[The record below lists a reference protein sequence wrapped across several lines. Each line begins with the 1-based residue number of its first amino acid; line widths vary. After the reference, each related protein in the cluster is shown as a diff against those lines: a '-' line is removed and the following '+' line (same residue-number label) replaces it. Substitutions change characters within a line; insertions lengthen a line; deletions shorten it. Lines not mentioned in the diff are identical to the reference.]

1 MGPSGR
7 SRQRIPLPPQVRSHQ
22 QVRLRPPSPAAR
34 QGRVVHRLRWRLAG
48 RSRPLCPSLQPGRQ
62 ARLLLLDL
70 RRRSHRCRPVR
81 RSRRWHRQ
89 ARRRPSPQPT
99 RSAHSAHSARWAPSA
114 RLDPRARWLRETR
127 KPQAIRDLQTAR
139 RNRSRPTGRLPP
151 KGPPAPPA
159 RPPTASRRGSR
170 RGDTSISPG
179 RFGSVRSAGERRNGC
194 RPPELSVRIPAS
206 GSEARTC
213 RIATSSSRSEAS
225 RSACRHTSE

>member
-22 QVRLRPPSPAAR
+22 QVPLRPPSPAAR

-70 RRRSHRCRPVR
+70 RRRSHRCRPVG

-99 RSAHSAHSARWAPSA
+99 RSAHSARSAPSA
-114 RLDPRARWLRETR
+114 RRDPRARRLRETR
-127 KPQAIRDLQTAR
+127 KPQAIRALRTAH
-139 RNRSRPTGRLPP
+139 RNRSRPTGPLAP
-151 KGPPAPPA
+151 KGPSAPPA

-170 RGDTSISPG
+170 PGDTSISPG

-194 RPPELSVRIPAS
+194 RPRELSVRIPAS
-206 GSEARTC
+206 GSGARTC